1 MLLHHLLLI
10 KYNNMI
16 DRFYYIIASTIDEFN
31 QSVFLLCVSF
41 FITFTASFYI
51 YESKELYKYII
62 YMRRILFRKCT
73 LLLRGGEICPSFA
86 PFSFSLQL
94 VR

>member
-1 MLLHHLLLI
+1 M
-10 KYNNMI
+10 
-16 DRFYYIIASTIDEFN
+16 IDEFN

-73 LLLRGGEICPSFA
+73 LLLRGVEICPSFA